1 MIVQAYAYYESSL
14 VFISSQCINTISSAH
29 ARKSSIEPFS
39 HSIQIEPFLNLTGL
53 SVNLKWTLKVKHT
66 KAIDVSKIA
75 AVTTGSSGAQL
86 ANIVN
91 QAAIRAVRMGHKEV
105 DLR

>member
-1 MIVQAYAYYESSL
+1 M
-14 VFISSQCINTISSAH
+14 
-29 ARKSSIEPFS
+29 
-39 HSIQIEPFLNLTGL
+39 
-53 SVNLKWTLKVKHT
+53 KHT

-105 DLR
+105 DLRYCRQYLCIYKIY

>member
-1 MIVQAYAYYESSL
+1 MIEH
-14 VFISSQCINTISSAH
+14 I
-29 ARKSSIEPFS
+29 
-39 HSIQIEPFLNLTGL
+39 
-53 SVNLKWTLKVKHT
+53 KVKHT

-91 QAAIRAVRMGHKEV
+91 QAAIRAVRQGHKEV

>member
-1 MIVQAYAYYESSL
+1 MFNSNGILGQRML
-14 VFISSQCINTISSAH
+14 Q
-29 ARKSSIEPFS
+29 
-39 HSIQIEPFLNLTGL
+39 
-53 SVNLKWTLKVKHT
+53 VKHT